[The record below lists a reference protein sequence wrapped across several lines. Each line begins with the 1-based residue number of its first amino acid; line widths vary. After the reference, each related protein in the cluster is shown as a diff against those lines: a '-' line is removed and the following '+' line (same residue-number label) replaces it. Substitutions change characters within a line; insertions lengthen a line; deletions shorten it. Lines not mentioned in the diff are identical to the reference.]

1 MEHTVIFPDGQKVC
15 ALGQGTWKMGQVASR
30 RAEEIWALR
39 RGIELGLSVIDTA
52 EMYDNEEMVGEA
64 IRDCRD
70 KVFLVSK
77 VLPNNASYRGTKLAC
92 ERSLQRL
99 HTESIDLY
107 LLHWRGHHPYEETV
121 RAMTE
126 LQQEGKIRMWGVSNL
141 DVTDME
147 RIHTIPQGRGCAA
160 NQVLYN
166 LTERGIE
173 YDLLPWSIANKM
185 PVMAYSPI
193 GEGYL
198 LNHPTLEKVARRHN
212 ATLVQ
217 IALAWV
223 IRRPGIIAIPKAG
236 SVAHVEEN
244 FHSLSICL
252 TDEDLQELDVAY
264 PAPTR
269 KIPLAG
275 W

>member
-1 MEHTVIFPDGQKVC
+1 MSV
-15 ALGQGTWKMGQVASR
+15 ALYCPHLCRYCYAS
-30 RAEEIWALR
+30 
-39 RGIELGLSVIDTA
+39 
-52 EMYDNEEMVGEA
+52 
-64 IRDCRD
+64 
-70 KVFLVSK
+70 
-77 VLPNNASYRGTKLAC
+77 
-92 ERSLQRL
+92 
-99 HTESIDLY
+99 
-107 LLHWRGHHPYEETV
+107 
-121 RAMTE
+121 
-126 LQQEGKIRMWGVSNL
+126 
-141 DVTDME
+141 ME
-147 RIHTIPQGRGCAA
+147 RIHTIPKGRECAA
-160 NQVLYN
+160 NK
-166 LTERGIE
+166 I
-173 YDLLPWSIANKM
+173 

-198 LNHPTLEKVARRHN
+198 LNHPALEKVAQRHN
-212 ATLVQ
+212 ATPVQ

-236 SVAHVEEN
+236 SVAHLEEN